1 LQLLKANALDDQLAR
16 RIEVLA
22 AACPAPAGPDRTLTP
37 CAPLQAYKTV
47 AADSAKA

>member
-22 AACPAPAGPDRTLTP
+22 AACPAPRAHTLTP